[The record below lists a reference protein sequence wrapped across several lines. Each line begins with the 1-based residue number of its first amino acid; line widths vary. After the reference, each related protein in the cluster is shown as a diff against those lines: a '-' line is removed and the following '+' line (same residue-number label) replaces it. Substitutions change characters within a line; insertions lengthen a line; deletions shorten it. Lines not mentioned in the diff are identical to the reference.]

1 MNEKMIQEF
10 AHRYGARIDYQQ
22 GRGTVHT
29 YAKAMDYY
37 DDSKSIVDIE
47 ISRIGFEHLVQMD
60 HEAEVDYRARN
71 EEARIRKNYPAVADA
86 YSKYKMLLELC
97 K

>member
-1 MNEKMIQEF
+1 MNEKMIHEF
-10 AHRYGARIDYQQ
+10 AHRYGARIDLQQ

-29 YAKAMDYY
+29 YARSMDYY
-37 DDSKSIVDIE
+37 DDRKTVDIE
-47 ISRIGFEHLVQMD
+47 LSRIGFEHLVQLD
-60 HEAEVDYRARN
+60 HEAEVDYQARK
-71 EEARIRKNYPAVADA
+71 EEAIIRKNYPAVADA

>member
-10 AHRYGARIDYQQ
+10 AHRYGARIDLQQ

-29 YAKAMDYY
+29 YARSMDYY
-37 DDSKSIVDIE
+37 DDRKTVDIE
-47 ISRIGFEHLVQMD
+47 LSRIGFEHLVQLD
-60 HEAEVDYRARN
+60 HEAEVDYQARK
-71 EEARIRKNYPAVADA
+71 EEAIIRKNYPAVADA